1 MERKEEDIE
10 LVNNVQEDN
19 CQQSLKELINRHSA
33 LCYNVYQRYGNT
45 LTSSGVCFDDVVKE
59 KDYIIYKSA
68 MSYNPEKNTK
78 FTSLRTTSRTQT
90 HQKFMSVRIHWN
102 IFLIFYPSLKTQE
115 SRKCSNTG
123 T

>member
-1 MERKEEDIE
+1 MERKQEDIE

-19 CQQSLKELINRHSA
+19 DEREQSLKELINRHSA

-78 FTSLRTTSRTQT
+78 
-90 HQKFMSVRIHWN
+90 I
-102 IFLIFYPSLKTQE
+102 
-115 SRKCSNTG
+115 SN
-123 T
+123 